1 MKTYSFDTNTFYK
14 NLENDINRRIH
25 ASTNCLTFTKAV
37 GNELE
42 YHLNRVLIYRE
53 LINKHLILINAPS
66 KEEISVI
73 ANRLVDCEEKLDN
86 LEETI
91 YEMNQ
96 TQKKNNFQISK
107 IKLVMEDLIQE
118 LNKETSYFHQLK
130 IQTLE
135 IELEELKHLFINRP

>member
-1 MKTYSFDTNTFYK
+1 MKTYSFDTNIFYK
-14 NLENDINRRIH
+14 NLENDINRKIH

-42 YHLNRVLIYRE
+42 HHLNRVLIYRE
-53 LINKHLILINAPS
+53 IINKHLNLINAPS

-96 TQKKNNFQISK
+96 NQKKNSFQFSK

-118 LNKETSYFHQLK
+118 LNKETSCLHQRK